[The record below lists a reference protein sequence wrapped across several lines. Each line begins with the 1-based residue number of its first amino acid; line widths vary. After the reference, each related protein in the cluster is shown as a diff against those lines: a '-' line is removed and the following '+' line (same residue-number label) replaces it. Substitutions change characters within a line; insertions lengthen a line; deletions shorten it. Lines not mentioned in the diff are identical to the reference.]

1 MAYSKK
7 QKAIIIANI
16 INKYPDPE
24 VLKAKLMTS
33 QNAYVKIVALQ
44 IDEDWDIY
52 EYQNFLNNHF
62 VQVSQ
67 RGKKIAAWIL
77 VAVGIGLLA
86 INIAEPLAT
95 GAGVLGSVA
104 VGLGI
109 RKLASLPRDKKS
121 NLLKPS
127 NSDIKYGDKVKY
139 DDILSKPIR
148 NESYH
153 IVCES
158 YDTRKIIR
166 PELYIKSAIKK
177 ANRCILILNS
187 EIKHLRQ
194 DTSTGN
200 TIIYYT
206 RNIKK
211 IAKFKN
217 YCEQVLTVGADQ
229 EELNRFVRSGYF
241 KNIENFLADIIA
253 SGHDTVID

>member
-33 QNAYVKIVALQ
+33 PNAYVRIVALR

-62 VQVSQ
+62 VNL
-67 RGKKIAAWIL
+67 RELGKVGAWIL
-77 VAVGIGLLA
+77 VAVGVGLSITGVGAFPGVSLVS
-86 INIAEPLAT
+86 T
-95 GAGVLGSVA
+95 GAS
-104 VGLGI
+104 
-109 RKLASLPRDKKS
+109 RLAQIKQKNDT
-121 NLLKPS
+121 KPS
-127 NSDIKYGDKVKY
+127 KRDIKFGKKVNY
-139 DDILSKPIR
+139 DDVLSSTSNNLA

-158 YDTRKIIR
+158 YDTSKIIH

-177 ANRCILILNS
+177 ANRCLLILNS
-187 EIKHLRQ
+187 ELKYLKQ
-194 DTSTGN
+194 GTSSGSN
-200 TIIYYT
+200 IITYT

-217 YCEQVLTVGADQ
+217 YCEQVLNTNASS
-229 EELNRFVRSGYF
+229 EELTRLIRSDYF
-241 KNIENFLADIIA
+241 KNIENFLTSIIA